1 MKYRPENDDERRF
14 LAAYRKKR
22 WPRPAVTADVA
33 AFARIDGTLCVL
45 LIRRGDYPC
54 RGQWALPGGFVD
66 GGDSYDDQGEDIA
79 DAAARELA
87 EETGIPAGSIP
98 LLQLHTFGKPDRDPR
113 TRIIT
118 VVYLAIV
125 PTTLAQRAAAG
136 DDAAAAEWIPLP
148 KVDQLTL
155 AFDHAEMVRC
165 ARRRLGELLCE
176 GLLAGLL
183 LPGFFTAAELQGY
196 LAQASG
202 RRIETRQFGK
212 QVRRL
217 VDDGV
222 LRRVGIVR
230 PARYRYR

>member
-14 LAAYRKKR
+14 LAAYRKKN

-33 AFARIDGTLCVL
+33 AFACLDGVVSLL

-66 GGDSYDDQGEDIA
+66 VGDMFDDQGEDIA
-79 DAAARELA
+79 ETAARELA
-87 EETGIPAGSIP
+87 EETGIAAGSVP
-98 LLQLHTFGKPDRDPR
+98 LLQLRTFGKPDRDPR

-118 VVYLAIV
+118 VLYLAIV
-125 PTTLAQRAAAG
+125 PTALARNARAG
-136 DDAAAAEWIPLP
+136 DDAAAAEWIPLGR
-148 KVDQLTL
+148 LASTAL
-155 AFDHAEMVRC
+155 AFDHADLVRC
-165 ARRRLGELLCE
+165 ARLRLHELLHE

-183 LPGFFTAAELQGY
+183 LPGTFTATELRGVLEQV
-196 LAQASG
+196 SS
-202 RRIETRQFGK
+202 RRIEPRAFAK
-212 QVRRL
+212 KMRRL

-222 LRRVGIVR
+222 VRRVGSER